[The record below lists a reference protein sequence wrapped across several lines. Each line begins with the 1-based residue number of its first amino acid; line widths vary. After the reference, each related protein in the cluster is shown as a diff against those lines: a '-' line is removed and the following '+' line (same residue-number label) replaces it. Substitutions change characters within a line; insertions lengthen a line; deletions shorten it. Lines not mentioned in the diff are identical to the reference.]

1 MFPRKLQKQLFPSA
15 DKLSTVAQIANS
27 ASLYTCTALFATSI
41 YLVTLDA
48 FYLSQ
53 NI

>member
-1 MFPRKLQKQLFPSA
+1 MRKDFAINCKPNINDSQA
-15 DKLSTVAQIANS
+15 YS

-48 FYLSQ
+48 FYL
-53 NI
+53 